1 MPACTSIGDRIEQV
15 RRSSGKSQGDF
26 AASLGIS
33 RTTLHNYT
41 RDERDLP
48 TSVLAR
54 LLEVYRIDP
63 LWILDGDAGVQ
74 NRLAEVMDDLG
85 DILTQV
91 ERRIDERQI
100 RIGTSK
106 RWMIVC
112 RLYTERVAA
121 SRQTGTKPPLEAL
134 GLDNLLD
141 MAA

>member
-1 MPACTSIGDRIEQV
+1 MLTGTSIGDRIEQV
-15 RRSSGKSQGDF
+15 RRSSGASQGDF

-48 TSVLAR
+48 TSVLAK
-54 LLEVYRIDP
+54 LLEVYRADP

-74 NRLAEVMDDLG
+74 NRLAEVMEELG
-85 DILTQV
+85 DILGQV
-91 ERRIDERQI
+91 EARAEARKM
-100 RIGTSK
+100 RIGTRK

-112 RLYTERVAA
+112 RLYTERLAA
-121 SRQTGTKPPLEAL
+121 HRQTGTKPDLEAL
-134 GLDNLLD
+134 GLDALLD